1 MDVML
6 VGGASPMMKKLLLKL
21 YKEGHRIYV
30 LSGNRNPLDRYEHV
44 FERYDFPYSA
54 DSVKEVFRSV
64 DPDVTILLGAFDS
77 NLYEK
82 DSRREAVEYAAG
94 LQNVLLSWSA
104 LNKGR
109 LIYLSSVEVYGNSYT
124 IPVTEAVKPIPSSMR
139 SMLLL
144 QAEES
149 CRFYQERLEKDVVIL
164 RLDRLYDVPKDKDEA
179 ELGICESKC
188 LQAFRDGTVTYK
200 SNYYYG
206 LTYAGDAVES
216 IYKLIAC
223 DSHRYGLYNV
233 SSGKAYPDTQIV
245 DDISK
250 TLGKEPEK
258 IDNTLEEQSSVILSN
273 NRLKEEFGFDI
284 WYTPAEIVQKTV
296 RYMKKHSGRFLD
308 NDHPGLSIWRRIY
321 YKILKLL
328 GAWVPYI
335 ENLILFIPFFMLN
348 NRATESQYFSKI
360 DFYLI
365 YVLLFSVV
373 HGQRQATFSALLATA
388 GYIFRQMYNNS
399 GLTVVT
405 DYNTYVWIAEIFI
418 VGLVV
423 GYMKD
428 RLNFLKEEKEQEVD
442 FLSER
447 VTDITDIND
456 SNLRVKEGLI
466 TQVVNYDYSL
476 GTVYEMISN
485 LGEDDPTKILF
496 RAITLIRDVTE
507 CRDVSIYRIDD
518 NNYARLFGYT
528 TEKAASMGHTIYL
541 PGNEPFYDAALK
553 KAVFL
558 NRNMD
563 ENYPMMEYCVYE
575 GEKPDLLIMLWSIPF
590 ERMTIDESNR
600 LIVLGKLIKNTV
612 KRTENYLEFF
622 KNERYSDGERI
633 FNAETFAD
641 LINTYR
647 EAKKRNMT
655 EYTII
660 KTAPMNED
668 ITNAE
673 ELVSQTVYSTDYVG
687 YGHDGA
693 LYILLSGTSGED
705 YGPLIRRLNEKGI
718 SAEINRETVL

>member
-109 LIYLSSVEVYGNSYT
+109 LVYLSSVEVYGNSYT

-250 TLGKEPEK
+250 ALGKEPEK

-365 YVLLFSVV
+365 YILLFSVV

-405 DYNTYVWIAEIFI
+405 D
-418 VGLVV
+418 
-423 GYMKD
+423 
-428 RLNFLKEEKEQEVD
+428 
-442 FLSER
+442 
-447 VTDITDIND
+447 
-456 SNLRVKEGLI
+456 
-466 TQVVNYDYSL
+466 
-476 GTVYEMISN
+476 
-485 LGEDDPTKILF
+485 
-496 RAITLIRDVTE
+496 
-507 CRDVSIYRIDD
+507 
-518 NNYARLFGYT
+518 
-528 TEKAASMGHTIYL
+528 
-541 PGNEPFYDAALK
+541 
-553 KAVFL
+553 
-558 NRNMD
+558 
-563 ENYPMMEYCVYE
+563 
-575 GEKPDLLIMLWSIPF
+575 
-590 ERMTIDESNR
+590 
-600 LIVLGKLIKNTV
+600 
-612 KRTENYLEFF
+612 
-622 KNERYSDGERI
+622 
-633 FNAETFAD
+633 
-641 LINTYR
+641 
-647 EAKKRNMT
+647 
-655 EYTII
+655 
-660 KTAPMNED
+660 
-668 ITNAE
+668 
-673 ELVSQTVYSTDYVG
+673 
-687 YGHDGA
+687 
-693 LYILLSGTSGED
+693 
-705 YGPLIRRLNEKGI
+705 
-718 SAEINRETVL
+718 